1 MFLQVIKVITAIPQV
16 AKIFE
21 GLFFAY
27 LEWQSAK
34 QQDAY
39 DQKKAQRDAAIL
51 ALKNA
56 TTDEEIAKYSR
67 LLYDLN
73 KSA

>member
-1 MFLQVIKVITAIPQV
+1 MFLQVVKVITAIPQI

-21 GLFFAY
+21 GLVFAY

-34 QQDAY
+34 EQESY
-39 DQKKAQRDAAIL
+39 DQKKAQRDAAIM
-51 ALKNA
+51 ALKNSK
-56 TTDEEIAKYSR
+56 TDEEISKYSR

-73 KSA
+73 KNV